1 MQCVALLYLVCI
13 MKYKLDEERAMKVE
27 FNWGTHMWEV
37 KMYGEVHEFF
47 TSGEANDYLAL
58 CMEDYFSD
66 PEDPEEYLS

>member
-1 MQCVALLYLVCI
+1 
-13 MKYKLDEERAMKVE
+13 MKVE